1 MEGDEECHTPT
12 SEETRVPVFPRICP
26 PAPKKMRRRLAP
38 CKRKRWSSEPELIV
52 VGTEEMEQL
61 FRWRD
66 QQKDDHSHAKKR
78 RLKAEEVLENITFM
92 KLLEWDSTEMEFSR
106 LRPHLQVSFLNSL
119 HGFLHPAFHMQSVAS
134 TTNGTVE
141 AVIQQSVLEMKMA
154 NE

>member
-26 PAPKKMRRRLAP
+26 PAPKKTRRRLAP
-38 CKRKRWSSEPELIV
+38 CKRRRWSSEPELIV

-78 RLKAEEVLENITFM
+78 RVHKTSEI
-92 KLLEWDSTEMEFSR
+92 S
-106 LRPHLQVSFLNSL
+106 
-119 HGFLHPAFHMQSVAS
+119 
-134 TTNGTVE
+134 
-141 AVIQQSVLEMKMA
+141 
-154 NE
+154 